1 MHRRASF
8 MIYCL
13 HASSIYTEH
22 IESVKINLPVFGCVA
37 QTATVSFVLK
47 PSGKPDVSVWHV
59 CTFAVKWHIQ
69 SRASTTAGCRDL
81 NPPPYLLS
89 YSCVTAALSEQ
100 QISAKLIWHFWK
112 IISVVQESCAFTSNH
127 RGHVVTNLWGF
138 YSAQRYIK
146 EMRCWAELSNR
157 SMASPWKR
165 NSSHK
170 CTSWN
175 VAGFWNKVK
184 PLLVPVHAL
193 QSLL

>member
-81 NPPPYLLS
+81 NPPPLF
-89 YSCVTAALSEQ
+89 V
-100 QISAKLIWHFWK
+100 
-112 IISVVQESCAFTSNH
+112 VVQLRDGSIIGATDLSKAYLTILENNLSCTRVLCIHIKPQGSCSNNPL
-127 RGHVVTNLWGF
+127 RVLFCTTV
-138 YSAQRYIK
+138 YQRN
-146 EMRCWAELSNR
+146 EMLGRTLQQKHGLSLETELKPQMYELKR
-157 SMASPWKR
+157 SW
-165 NSSHK
+165 
-170 CTSWN
+170 
-175 VAGFWNKVK
+175 
-184 PLLVPVHAL
+184 LLK
-193 QSLL
+193 